1 MHAIRLRCLWASA
14 ILGLALLQGCTALP
28 SLADRTASMRL
39 QNTADST
46 LGRSVAP
53 LAQAHPGLSGVFPL
67 LGGRDAFA
75 ARIRLADVA
84 ERSLDVQYYLWERDL
99 SGTLLLDALLRAADR
114 GVRVRLLLDDN
125 NTSGFDETL
134 AALDA
139 RPNFEVRLFN
149 PFTVRR
155 WRPLEFLFD
164 FGRLNRRMHNKSF
177 TADNQVTVIGGRNV
191 GDEYFDAGQDVLF
204 VDLDVLA
211 VGQVVDDVSH
221 DFDRYWASGSS
232 YPAGRLLP
240 PTTPAAIATVAAAV
254 ATIQDQPAAAAYMQA
269 VAESPFMRSLLAH
282 NLAFDWT
289 EVHLV
294 SDDPAKGLGLASRD
308 ELLWSRLKTVIKRPT
323 RDMTLVSPYF
333 VPGAEGVQFFASMA
347 RNGVRVTVLTNS
359 LEATDVPVV
368 HAGYAKRRKPLL
380 AAGVRLFEMKRTAL
394 VPPRGQWR
402 PALTGSGSSAA
413 SLHAKTFSIDG
424 SRIFIGSFNF
434 DPRSARLN
442 TEMGF
447 VIDSPLLARSIAG
460 TIEQH
465 LPARA
470 YEVGLAADGTLSWV
484 EHQGS
489 ERIVYD
495 DEPGTTF
502 WKRLGVSLMSMLPI
516 EWLL

>member
-1 MHAIRLRCLWASA
+1 VY
-14 ILGLALLQGCTALP
+14 G
-28 SLADRTASMRL
+28 
-39 QNTADST
+39 
-46 LGRSVAP
+46 
-53 LAQAHPGLSGVFPL
+53 
-67 LGGRDAFA
+67 
-75 ARIRLADVA
+75 
-84 ERSLDVQYYLWERDL
+84 
-99 SGTLLLDALLRAADR
+99 
-114 GVRVRLLLDDN
+114 
-125 NTSGFDETL
+125 
-134 AALDA
+134 
-139 RPNFEVRLFN
+139 
-149 PFTVRR
+149 
-155 WRPLEFLFD
+155 
-164 FGRLNRRMHNKSF
+164 
-177 TADNQVTVIGGRNV
+177 
-191 GDEYFDAGQDVLF
+191 
-204 VDLDVLA
+204 
-211 VGQVVDDVSH
+211 
-221 DFDRYWASGSS
+221 
-232 YPAGRLLP
+232 
-240 PTTPAAIATVAAAV
+240 
-254 ATIQDQPAAAAYMQA
+254 
-269 VAESPFMRSLLAH
+269 
-282 NLAFDWT
+282 
-289 EVHLV
+289 
-294 SDDPAKGLGLASRD
+294 
-308 ELLWSRLKTVIKRPT
+308 
-323 RDMTLVSPYF
+323 
-333 VPGAEGVQFFASMA
+333 
-347 RNGVRVTVLTNS
+347 TVLTNS

-502 WKRLGVSLMSMLPI
+502 LKRLGVSLMSMLPI